1 VKARRGFFTVLV
13 LALLAIAAALTMT
26 PAFAQQPGQA
36 GQAQGQPGQ
45 PGMQPGMQRGPGS
58 RPFPRGRDPRQ
69 FPAVRNQP
77 GAPGAQPEGTTPHG
91 GAVPP
96 GEGAASGHETTSTA
110 HEETEGHGEHGAK
123 GEHEHERKPFNFAD
137 FGNKEVTPYA
147 ALLINFALLVGM
159 YYLMGRK
166 GVADGLKKRRERVAK
181 EIEEAQRMLEEA
193 EGRAKTYQSKLKNL
207 EGELENARKALQE
220 AGKGERDRIVRE
232 AEEKAERMKRD
243 AAFLVEQEVKQMR
256 EDLTKEA
263 VALAMQAAEEVLK
276 TKVTEADHDR
286 LAQDFL
292 SELDKA
298 AGPVGARAGGAA

>member
-13 LALLAIAAALTMT
+13 FALLAIAAALTMT
-26 PAFAQQPGQA
+26 PALAQQPQ
-36 GQAQGQPGQ
+36 GQ
-45 PGMQPGMQRGPGS
+45 PGMQRAPGG
-58 RPFPRGRDPRQ
+58 RPFRGNRDPRQ

-77 GAPGAQPEGTTPHG
+77 GAATPPPEGAQPA
-91 GAVPP
+91 GAQTAHESVP
-96 GEGAASGHETTSTA
+96 GEGPGSGHETESTRR
-110 HEETEGHGEHGAK
+110 EETEGHGEHGAK
-123 GEHEHERKPFNFAD
+123 GEHEHGEHERKPFNFAD

-193 EGRAKTYQSKLKNL
+193 EERAKTYQSKLKNL

-243 AAFLVEQEVKQMR
+243 ATFLVEQEVKQMR
-256 EDLTKEA
+256 EDLTREA

-276 TKVTEADHDR
+276 TKVTDADHDR

-292 SELDKA
+292 SELDKSPA
-298 AGPVGARAGGAA
+298 ARAGGAA